1 MLVSTLVY
9 QGTYKHSC
17 LSRYIDSLMYGCKSR
32 RYKNPTEQDQKLHW
46 YHMML
51 YEDTD
56 SCLLRLIECFMEA
69 APQLVLQLYI
79 MCVLGTEDGIILC
92 ELR

>member
-1 MLVSTLVY
+1 
-9 QGTYKHSC
+9 
-17 LSRYIDSLMYGCKSR
+17 
-32 RYKNPTEQDQKLHW
+32 
-46 YHMML
+46 ML

-79 MCVLGTEDGIILC
+79 MCKLGAQDGLLVREYRIHPCISRTQAQDAPQL
-92 ELR
+92 LPGFFDVKSH

>member
-1 MLVSTLVY
+1 
-9 QGTYKHSC
+9 
-17 LSRYIDSLMYGCKSR
+17 
-32 RYKNPTEQDQKLHW
+32 
-46 YHMML
+46 MML

-79 MCVLGTEDGIILC
+79 MCVLGAEDGIIVCKLC
-92 ELR
+92 YTRFYFLYYKVCTFDIPKKCDYKRLEEIHFNVSFPFSMLQIALLAP